1 MPRHR
6 THHST
11 ATSFFPHEFPQH
23 LVRFWEASGHSWA
36 ALTRQLGTPPHT
48 VRRWRNAGV
57 RPSTK
62 HTKALLARADE
73 RSLSHPPARRT
84 WLHQDPAPGPL
95 AECAGRLRRSFRM
108 RGRAGRHHG
117 SGESRSTGYPRGASG
132 PTRWAPAGI
141 AREKGMLT
149 MHSPRNGS
157 RRCGRRL
164 TALAARWSILA
175 ALLLVAFAALLA
187 LPAQAQTAT
196 TLVSN
201 TAETADRR
209 QRVHFAAGTEPSKR
223 APTPPVTR

>member
-1 MPRHR
+1 MAMELGDSGWTFSSDETPERGIVSMPRHR

-11 ATSFFPHEFPQH
+11 ATSFFPHEFPQP

-48 VRRWRNAGV
+48 VRRWRNAEV

-117 SGESRSTGYPRGASG
+117 PGKAAVPAIPGEPQDRPGGLLQVSPGR
-132 PTRWAPAGI
+132 
-141 AREKGMLT
+141 KG
-149 MHSPRNGS
+149 
-157 RRCGRRL
+157 C
-164 TALAARWSILA
+164 
-175 ALLLVAFAALLA
+175 
-187 LPAQAQTAT
+187 
-196 TLVSN
+196 
-201 TAETADRR
+201 
-209 QRVHFAAGTEPSKR
+209 
-223 APTPPVTR
+223 